1 MLYSKYKDKK
11 NRAFFFKNEKSKL
24 VRKFLFVNLINN
36 LNLKKNSE
44 LFSRILRICLKI
56 TTKKRIRLNSK
67 TKLIRRCVVS
77 NRNRSVLRPFGFSR
91 IVFRNFIHAG
101 ILPGYKKAVW

>member
-44 LFSRILRICLKI
+44 LFSKILRICLKI
-56 TTKKRIRLNSK
+56 TTKKTNKIKFKNK
-67 TKLIRRCVVS
+67 VD
-77 NRNRSVLRPFGFSR
+77 
-91 IVFRNFIHAG
+91 
-101 ILPGYKKAVW
+101 